1 MYMENKLF
9 KFQRFYCD
17 DCNIVYSVD
26 DLMENNDHSC
36 PVCGAEPSK
45 KFLNDLTVGRKVI
58 FIAKKEMTIPKYD
71 VEMRESEVPLFFKKG
86 QSIFGY
92 VKRVF
97 FEKEMG
103 GSCVELSIGSL
114 GVTILPLVDFY
125 MDKEYLKE
133 TIGVQQE
140 KKYGYPEKVIPE
152 NKYNQKYRVNEPVK
166 SVQKQYELD
175 TERYR
180 VFINKYDSDSKVDVL
195 LITLRSLGVK
205 EKNISEIIG
214 IVNKDLD
221 F

>member
-1 MYMENKLF
+1 MENSKLF
-9 KFQRFYCD
+9 NFQRFYCD
-17 DCNIVYSVD
+17 DCDIVYSVD
-26 DLMENNDHSC
+26 DLMEKTDHSC

-45 KFLNDLTVGRKVI
+45 KFLNDLTVGRKVT
-58 FIAKKEMTIPKYD
+58 FIAKEEMTIPKYD

-133 TIGVQQE
+133 TIGVQSG
-140 KKYGYPEKVIPE
+140 KRNYPENSAPAD
-152 NKYNQKYRVNEPVK
+152 KYNQKYRVNVPVK

-180 VFINKYDSDSKVDVL
+180 VFINKYDSDSKVDAL
-195 LITLRSLGVK
+195 LITLRSLGIK
-205 EKNISEIIG
+205 ERNISQVIG
-214 IVNKDLD
+214 IVNKDLG